1 MHAEEQYQRSSQ
13 KHCEFIDYAIGL
25 YHLLCKSMRDLYDNE
40 VDTMVGSFHKEC
52 MYKERVHKRHKSC
65 FENLLHGTNTVTN
78 DVLCSTEKDFLAEK
92 EDFDNKSVEHREKLR
107 DSVVKNMNGLYHQ
120 MQTAVAA
127 IRNTSMT
134 NERLTVYTG
143 LVNRENKDSSGLENV
158 RKATCKCQ
166 DQISKLQLELHQIE
180 LETMERL
187 TQKKQEKEY
196 FMECFLNLRT
206 NYESDIKKDEEQLRL
221 LVAST
226 HKTITVRLLSK

>member
-13 KHCEFIDYAIGL
+13 KHCEFLDYALEL

-40 VDTMVGSFHKEC
+40 VDTIVGSFHKEC
-52 MYKERVHKRHKSC
+52 VYKERVHKRQKSC
-65 FENLLHGTNTVTN
+65 FENLLHATNIVTN
-78 DVLCSTEKDFLAEK
+78 DALSSTEHAFLAEK
-92 EDFDNKSVEHREKLR
+92 EDFINKSVEHREKLR

-120 MQTAVAA
+120 MQAAVTA
-127 IRNTSMT
+127 IRSASMT
-134 NERLTVYTG
+134 NERLAVYTN
-143 LVNRENKDSSGLENV
+143 LVKRETKDTLGLENV
-158 RKATCKCQ
+158 RKATDECQ

-196 FMECFLNLRT
+196 FMECFLTLRT

-226 HKTITVRLLSK
+226 HKTITVSIV